1 MASNVLDDILTKGK
15 TKASAKTKAKGKAA
29 ADVADVP
36 QTGKKP
42 PGGPDYPDN
51 AMRFTIHIPWRVV
64 DSLRRASY
72 YSPGETIAAICER
85 AIRYE
90 LAKMERANG
99 GPFGDVP
106 GGKLKGGRPIRMEK
120 VKR

>member
-15 TKASAKTKAKGKAA
+15 TKAIAKTKAKGKAA

-36 QTGKKP
+36 QTRKQ
-42 PGGPDYPDN
+42 PGGPDNPEGSI
-51 AMRFTIHIPWRVV
+51 RFTLHIPFGLVDRIRRV
-64 DSLRRASY
+64 AY
-72 YSPGETIAAICER
+72 YVPGETIAAIAER
-85 AIRYE
+85 GIRGE
-90 LAKMERANG
+90 VEKMEAKR